1 MTLFEEYF
9 NWLEKELD
17 NWNELEK
24 YEIGVSGRFDFS
36 IEIIFE
42 ISMKLK
48 KGHYEHFS
56 IRFYYKDKNKGWIYP
71 TLEELKI
78 VFLSK
83 LNKLKENRRNLRKKL
98 HELEREIRYIKN
110 ELGEDK

>member
-1 MTLFEEYF
+1 MTLIDEYF
-9 NWLEKELD
+9 NWLEKELND
-17 NWNELEK
+17 WTELEK
-24 YEIGVSGRFDFS
+24 YEIKVSGRFDFS
-36 IEIIFE
+36 IETIFE

-56 IRFYYKDKNKGWIYP
+56 IRFYYKNENNDWIYP

-78 VFLSK
+78 VFLTK

-98 HELEREIRYIKN
+98 YKLEKEIEHIKD
-110 ELGEDK
+110 ELGEK